1 MDWLIWFAVVVV
13 ASLGVICLVSVG
25 VEWALTRV
33 VRTLSSSDLAVVTEL
48 LCRDLDGQNDP
59 ATPTEKKEH

>member
-33 VRTLSSSDLAVVTEL
+33 ARTLSSSDLTVVMEL
-48 LCRDLDGQNDP
+48 LCRDLDGQSDP
-59 ATPTEKKEH
+59 ATPTGEKEH